1 MLIRRLSN
9 EELYKAVD
17 LRIECW
23 NNDYRGVIPPNVM
36 DREEELEF
44 LISWINEKCDD
55 IRRIYGVFDGEKFAG
70 FVGAS
75 IAEKEDSD
83 NGVELNY
90 LFVDQEYRERGLGLK
105 LIKAVVDE
113 FKVYGYR
120 ELIVYN
126 WHGVLSNKYYLYL
139 GGKVK
144 KQVIQSLKGQDT
156 LVDVFVWD
164 LIDIIKTLNN
174 MLYSRDVRHG
184 GLHVKKRFDEI
195 VIITTECSDGDFDYA
210 CNGLFKHNVMKTE
223 GVLKKPGIDINLY
236 LKTSDDETIGAILCD
251 TFNYCMYIDVMWIDE
266 KYRGK
271 GYGRLLITEA
281 EKIARAYGCVF
292 AHTCTFS
299 YQSPWFY
306 KKCGY
311 EVFSILDEYPDG
323 IKQYFLK
330 KKF

>member
-90 LFVDQEYRERGLGLK
+90 LFVDQEYRERGFGLK

-113 FKVYGYR
+113 FKVYGFR

-126 WHGVLSNKYYLYL
+126 WHEVHSNKYYLYL

-144 KQVIQSLKGQDT
+144 KQVVQSFKGQDI
-156 LVDVFVWD
+156 LADVFVWD
-164 LIDIIKTLNN
+164 LADIIKTLNN
-174 MLYSRDVRHG
+174 ILYARDVQHG
-184 GLHVKKRFDEI
+184 GLHVNKKFDES
-195 VIITTECSDGDFDYA
+195 VIITTDFSNDDFD
-210 CNGLFKHNVMKTE
+210 CVCKGLFKHNVMKTE

-236 LKTSDDETIGAILCD
+236 LKTSDEETIGAILCD

-292 AHTCTFS
+292 FLPILVHLVINRLGS
-299 YQSPWFY
+299 I
-306 KKCGY
+306 KNVDMKCSLY
-311 EVFSILDEYPDG
+311 
-323 IKQYFLK
+323 
-330 KKF
+330 